1 MEPPGRGGAAGGG
14 ARPPAP
20 THFGARVWAVTQ
32 KAPSWSQAP
41 GGGVRPGARRA
52 PGQVGR
58 LPRGRAGS
66 WGCRRCRRAP
76 RARPAARCASL
87 AEPVAGALGPPGD
100 ATAVAAS
107 VASTRDRCRGRL
119 VSFGLFLLS
128 VPPGSRVAGRARR
141 DVCAPMAAAPGARE
155 AGKGRCRLVFGGG
168 VSFEPG
174 GEWQGRRGPGKG
186 SAERGGAA
194 LRLGGGGPWSCFSP
208 ERGRSWAGGWGWER
222 RCSGLGRVLGC
233 PLGL

>member
-1 MEPPGRGGAAGGG
+1 MSRTSAGRGRAWEEREEEEVEPPGRGGAAGGG

-119 VSFGLFLLS
+119 NKAQAQLCFLLVS
-128 VPPGSRVAGRARR
+128 LSPPKRVPFPL
-141 DVCAPMAAAPGARE
+141 DVITQ
-155 AGKGRCRLVFGGG
+155 KGV
-168 VSFEPG
+168 
-174 GEWQGRRGPGKG
+174 KG
-186 SAERGGAA
+186 IQ
-194 LRLGGGGPWSCFSP
+194 
-208 ERGRSWAGGWGWER
+208 
-222 RCSGLGRVLGC
+222 
-233 PLGL
+233 